1 MSYDLAPTSDFPST
15 TENEALKDI
24 IRQRIA
30 QAGAI
35 TFREFMALALYHPH
49 HGYYCSSRREDGTP
63 GRLPHQPRGA
73 PHLRLAGGED
83 SSARCGMSSAGRSPS
98 PSWRWAPGSGALA
111 RDILDWAHRHAP
123 EFFAA
128 LEYRLVEV
136 SDELAARQRR
146 TIQQVDE
153 GLEKASWLPSLEAIP
168 EASVVGCFLSNEL
181 ADAFPVHRV
190 TVRGGLLQEVYV
202 DWRDGRFE
210 ESLGPPSAP
219 ALAEYFQRL
228 GLSPGEDCQAEVNL
242 DALEWMKAVG
252 RALGRG
258 FVMTFDYGYPADQ
271 LYAPWRRQGTF
282 LCFYRHNPSTDPY
295 ARLGHQDMTSHVDFT
310 SLIAGGPRRRPGDG
324 RPNQPG
330 AIPRL
335 PGHRRGAG
343 GGSPGRAVAGRV
355 LCPPSRRVG
364 ASRPG
369 RPRPHPR
376 AHPEQGSRE
385 SATAGSRPA
394 GKAFPV
400 IAHFWPPCGAEA
412 RPRPRGRS
420 FAAPPTSTATSR
432 PLIPQINTGQ
442 DAFRL

>member
-30 QAGAI
+30 EAGAI

-49 HGYYCSSRREDGTP
+49 HGYYCSSRQKM
-63 GRLPHQPRGA
+63 GRQGDYLTSPEVHPIFGWLVGRQLAQMWDVIGRPQAFTIVEMGA
-73 PHLRLAGGED
+73 
-83 SSARCGMSSAGRSPS
+83 
-98 PSWRWAPGSGALA
+98 GSGALA

-146 TIQQVDE
+146 IVQEADE
-153 GLEKASWLPSLEAIP
+153 RLEKASWLPSLEAIP

-190 TVRGGLLQEVYV
+190 TVRGGQLEEVYV
-202 DWRDGRFE
+202 DWRDRRFE

-228 GLSPGEDCQAEVNL
+228 GLLPGEDCQAEVNL

-271 LYAPWRRQGTF
+271 LYAPWRRHGTF

-295 ARLGHQDMTSHVDFT
+295 ARIGRQDMTSHVDFT
-310 SLIAGGPRRRPGDG
+310 SLIQAGQEAGLETLGLTTQAQFLDNLGIGGAWRAQPETERAGG
-324 RPNQPG
+324 
-330 AIPRL
+330 
-335 PGHRRGAG
+335 
-343 GGSPGRAVAGRV
+343 V
-355 LCPPSRRVG
+355 LRPPSRPHR

-369 RPRPHPR
+369 RPGPHPR
-376 AHPEQGSRE
+376 ADPEQGSRE
-385 SATAGSRPA
+385 SATAGPGVDSRVLRVTGHPWPA
-394 GKAFPV
+394 
-400 IAHFWPPCGAEA
+400 CRGAA
-412 RPRPRGRS
+412 CPRPMGRS
-420 FAAPPTSTATSR
+420 YQPSFCRFILS
-432 PLIPQINTGQ
+432 INTEQG
-442 DAFRL
+442 AFRL